1 MRIIPS
7 LVIALVLASSA
18 SAKTLQ
24 LDRADI
30 SRVEQRQQYVRLTFT
45 PAVAA
50 KVAKY
55 SPRDSVQLM
64 FLKTAKDIF
73 VIAAEREGMVLEFP
87 SPAAAAAFVKSVSR
101 PKK

>member
-1 MRIIPS
+1 MRIIS
-7 LVIALVLASSA
+7 SIVVALLLAFSA

-30 SRVEQRQQYVRLTFT
+30 ARVDQRQHYVRLIFT

-55 SPRDSVQLM
+55 SPRDSLQLM

-87 SPAAAAAFVKSVSR
+87 SSAAAAAFAKSVRR
-101 PKK
+101 PKT